1 MVASWYPQ
9 IIRNVFQKSLPR
21 EMRSPIWLGD
31 VNLYEPSK
39 RKEMR
44 NGALSIPCFTP
55 VMQVTICEPR
65 RGGDS
70 QIKKGQGSSSELLKK
85 TRKSYQDS
93 ELLRF
98 RGLPL
103 LHPQK
108 NLILKQHIFYHIFC
122 FTVPALYPEGTA
134 KASAVEIMRLNTLKR
149 TRTTFLTL
157 KVRWALDCKTVLF
170 FLSYSEGAKR
180 PWA

>member
-1 MVASWYPQ
+1 MNQVREKRCVMVRYP
-9 IIRNVFQKSLPR
+9 
-21 EMRSPIWLGD
+21 SPVLRLLCRL
-31 VNLYEPSK
+31 LYVSP
-39 RKEMR
+39 
-44 NGALSIPCFTP
+44 GG
-55 VMQVTICEPR
+55 
-65 RGGDS
+65 GGDS

-122 FTVPALYPEGTA
+122 FTAPALYPEGTA

-157 KVRWALDCKTVLF
+157 KVR
-170 FLSYSEGAKR
+170 
-180 PWA
+180 